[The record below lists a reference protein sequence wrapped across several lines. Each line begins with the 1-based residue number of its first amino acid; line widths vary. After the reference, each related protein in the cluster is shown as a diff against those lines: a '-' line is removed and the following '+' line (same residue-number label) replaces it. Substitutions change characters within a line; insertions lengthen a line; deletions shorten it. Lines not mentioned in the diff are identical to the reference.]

1 MSNLRF
7 RMLGPLEVERDGR
20 TLSLGGRQQRVVL
33 ASLLI
38 NANQPVSADRL
49 VEQLWSD
56 PKPARAVKRLQLAV
70 TRLRKALATG
80 AQAGPLETVAEG
92 YLLRLGGSE
101 LDVAVFR
108 AHLREGREELETGDG
123 GRAAEILRRGLALWR
138 GPPLADVAY
147 EPFAMTTIR
156 ELEDLRLE
164 ARELAIE
171 AELAAGRHRSAM
183 PEIEA
188 LLTEHPL
195 HERLHRHRMVALY
208 RCGRQSE
215 ALEAFRVLRGTLVSE
230 LGLEPGP
237 ELRQL

>member
-20 TLSLGGRQQRVVL
+20 TLALGGRQQRVVL

-56 PKPARAVKRLQLAV
+56 PKPARALKRLQLVV
-70 TRLRKALATG
+70 TRLRKALATD
-80 AQAGPLETVAEG
+80 AQAGPPGNRAEG
-92 YLLRLGGSE
+92 YPLRVRAPE
-101 LDVAVFR
+101 LDVDVFR
-108 AHLREGREELETGDG
+108 AHVREGRAALETGNG
-123 GRAAEILRRGLALWR
+123 SRAAEILRRGLGLWR

-164 ARELAIE
+164 ASELAIE
-171 AELAAGRHRSAM
+171 AELAAGRHRSVV

-188 LLTEHPL
+188 LLVEHPF
-195 HERLHRHRMVALY
+195 HERLHGHRMVALY

-215 ALEAFRVLRGTLVSE
+215 ALEAFRVLRDTLVSE

-237 ELRQL
+237 EL